1 MYLVTAGTSL
11 QTITE
16 EQYFLA
22 SKANIGI
29 EESNLLPEFE
39 KEALLNLVIRDLKD
53 MSNSLKDSNG
63 ARR

>member
-1 MYLVTAGTSL
+1 MYLITSGTSL
-11 QTITE
+11 QAITE

-29 EESNLLPEFE
+29 EESNCLPEFE

-53 MSNSLKDSNG
+53 RKNSYTEAVGSK
-63 ARR
+63 